1 MASSRKTATNE
12 NISTYG
18 TGKDY
23 TVLATWEAATDI
35 DLVTATQSEV
45 LECYDTDASFN
56 DYVTLDGATT
66 NASYF
71 RIIRPAS
78 GQGHDGTP
86 NNGVTFISTT
96 DADCFVIFESNSQ
109 IQDIIASL
117 NINSATNRTIFKAQ
131 GTLTGLI
138 GCIAFN
144 GVNAGTGVI
153 EGIQLNIASPDKGF
167 AVNCLSH
174 NNDARGFWAGGT
186 GTKYLYNCTAVG
198 NAGNGFARTAGTS
211 IAKNCLSSGHT
222 NDWDG
227 TWTQTTCSA
236 EDAAPTYVNAAGD
249 DFHLAAGDI
258 TWIDAGTDLSA
269 DADYAFNDDIDKTT
283 ISGTW
288 DIGFDEYVAPST
300 RRIMTISEV
309 IKNMPLG
316 LILMAGLGYKL
327 ITRDFSL
334 FRGQR

>member
-1 MASSRKTATNE
+1 MGSSRKTATNE

-18 TGKDY
+18 TGKAY

-56 DYVTLDGATT
+56 NYVALAGATT

-96 DADCFVIFESNSQ
+96 DADCVIISESNSQ

-117 NINSATNRTIFKAQ
+117 NINSVNNRYIFRAINNLA
-131 GTLTGLI
+131 GFI

-144 GVNAGTGVI
+144 GVNAGTGVVT
-153 EGIQLNIASPDKGF
+153 GILLNAASPDKAF

-174 NNDARGFWAGGT
+174 NNEVRGFWATAT
-186 GTKYLYNCTAVG
+186 GTHYFYNCTAVG
-198 NAGNGFARTAGTS
+198 NANDGFLRSSGTA

-222 NDWDG
+222 NDWNG
-227 TWTQTTCSA
+227 TWTKTTCSA

-249 DFHLAAGDI
+249 DFHLAAGDT

-288 DIGFDEYVAPST
+288 DIGFDKFA
-300 RRIMTISEV
+300 RRIMTISKV

-334 FRGQR
+334 FRGQGFKRS

>member
-56 DYVTLDGATT
+56 DYVSLAGATT

-96 DADCFVIFESNSQ
+96 DADCVIISESNSQ
-109 IQDIIASL
+109 IQDIIARL
-117 NINSATNRTIFKAQ
+117 NINSVTSRSILRATSPLAGF
-131 GTLTGLI
+131 I

-153 EGIQLNIASPDKGF
+153 VGMTLEPTSPDKAF

-198 NAGNGFARTAGTS
+198 NAGNGFERTAGTA

-222 NDWDG
+222 NDWNG

-249 DFHLAAGDI
+249 DFHLAAGDT

-288 DIGFDEYVAPST
+288 DIGFDKFA
-300 RRIMTISEV
+300 RRIMTISKV

-334 FRGQR
+334 FRGQGFKRS